1 LELGKHYIRSSSL
14 IARLIERRDENPVAV
29 DYDLDSDDD
38 VLLDWVNR
46 GGDDVVGARASTHR
60 LSADQLEAAMRALE
74 VESFALV
81 INHVQVSARSTLACY
96 LSRSAAVSHAC
107 AKARARPPSPSLS
120 RPPSLRL
127 HAVASFFLSPR
138 TYNLTLA

>member
-1 LELGKHYIRSSSL
+1 VRRDVDRGLSPERSGLELGKHYIRSSSL

-38 VLLDWVNR
+38 LLLDWVNR
-46 GGDDVVGARASTHR
+46 GGDDVSGGRASTQC

-81 INHVQVSARSTLACY
+81 INHVEVRHQSC
-96 LSRSAAVSHAC
+96 
-107 AKARARPPSPSLS
+107 
-120 RPPSLRL
+120 
-127 HAVASFFLSPR
+127 
-138 TYNLTLA
+138 